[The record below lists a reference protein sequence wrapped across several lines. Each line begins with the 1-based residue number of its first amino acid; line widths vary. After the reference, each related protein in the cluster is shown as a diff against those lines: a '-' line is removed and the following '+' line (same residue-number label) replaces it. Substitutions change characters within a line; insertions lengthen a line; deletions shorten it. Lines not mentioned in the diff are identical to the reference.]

1 MLYILCTYIFLHHDI
16 TSAYLIHTSI
26 AHKGTKA
33 AQQMNNQGTESVN
46 FSTHP
51 YADPIPQSSARSR
64 PYNLKVWSSSLARP
78 FLTQNMVP
86 HHSGWLFLP
95 SKNFG
100 GECFGDVCRTSMK
113 HDQRP
118 LSQEISQTM
127 GFSEHLRAHGR
138 RLRFLISRPSGAI
151 DFKISHS
158 WSYSWWCQ
166 NGFEQ

>member
-1 MLYILCTYIFLHHDI
+1 MDSWSHINCKSYHIIICGIYLYMYIYIYIYVFLHHV
-16 TSAYLIHTSI
+16 TSIYLIHTSI
-26 AHKGTKA
+26 AHKGAKA

-64 PYNLKVWSSSLARP
+64 PYNLKVWSGSMARP
-78 FLTQNMVP
+78 T
-86 HHSGWLFLP
+86 
-95 SKNFG
+95 
-100 GECFGDVCRTSMK
+100 CFGDVCRTSMK

-118 LSQEISQTM
+118 LSQEISQNM
-127 GFSEHLRAHGR
+127 GFQSILELTVGGFV
-138 RLRFLISRPSGAI
+138 FLISRPSGAI

-158 WSYSWWCQ
+158 WSYSWWFQ